1 MLKQNTMDPE
11 IAKQE
16 AKQMFELPDSEAD
29 PFKSSE
35 SSKYTATETF
45 FPMVSQSMR
54 QPKHTIEKST
64 SAENYPGYNSN

>member
-1 MLKQNTMDPE
+1 MDAE

-16 AKQMFELPDSEAD
+16 AKQMFELPENSESD

-35 SSKYTATETF
+35 SSKFTATETNF

-54 QPKHTIEKST
+54 QPKFTIEKST
-64 SAENYPGYNSN
+64 SAENHPGYNSN